1 MNNFLKFKQ
10 PAVGLITA
18 CVCVLST
25 GALAWTNK
33 PVKMIV
39 PAPAGGTM
47 DIVAR
52 SVADQLSIEINQP
65 VVVEN
70 KPGAGGAIA
79 VQALIAAPGDGQT
92 IMMTASN
99 VLTEIPHV
107 MKTGFD
113 PLKDVEPV
121 AMIVKASAVLVSAPM
136 VPAKDVKELG
146 AYVRSNPGKLSF
158 ASYSAGT
165 ISHYAGMILNQ
176 KLGLDLQH
184 VPYQGSPPALTQ
196 VMAGQPLMMFDG
208 MATSLPLINGGKLR
222 AYGVLSKTRSTH
234 LPHIPTMAEQGYPD
248 LDFSNWIG
256 VIVEADVPP
265 AIRDAMNTAMAAVA
279 KSPKVRDRLVAAGF
293 EAVESQTPAQMN
305 KALKADFE
313 RNAAIVKTFNIKLN

>member
-79 VQALIAAPGDGQT
+79 VQALDAFSI
-92 IMMTASN
+92 
-99 VLTEIPHV
+99 
-107 MKTGFD
+107 
-113 PLKDVEPV
+113 
-121 AMIVKASAVLVSAPM
+121 
-136 VPAKDVKELG
+136 
-146 AYVRSNPGKLSF
+146 
-158 ASYSAGT
+158 
-165 ISHYAGMILNQ
+165 
-176 KLGLDLQH
+176 
-184 VPYQGSPPALTQ
+184 ALT
-196 VMAGQPLMMFDG
+196 
-208 MATSLPLINGGKLR
+208 
-222 AYGVLSKTRSTH
+222 
-234 LPHIPTMAEQGYPD
+234 
-248 LDFSNWIG
+248 W
-256 VIVEADVPP
+256 
-265 AIRDAMNTAMAAVA
+265 
-279 KSPKVRDRLVAAGF
+279 KSSR
-293 EAVESQTPAQMN
+293 E
-305 KALKADFE
+305 
-313 RNAAIVKTFNIKLN
+313 I